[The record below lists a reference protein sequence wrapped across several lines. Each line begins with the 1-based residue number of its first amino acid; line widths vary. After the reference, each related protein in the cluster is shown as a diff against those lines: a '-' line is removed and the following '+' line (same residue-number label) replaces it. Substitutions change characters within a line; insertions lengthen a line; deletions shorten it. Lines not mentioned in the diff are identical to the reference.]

1 MKLRDILQ
9 VPENQY
15 TARQI
20 LRWLWGAWKGNR
32 FQAILN
38 MLIGIAGVVISLSS
52 VWAIQHATDIAAG
65 TYKGSLYGAV
75 GVMAALILM
84 GFGVHI
90 ARVWVKNILGVRARN
105 RMQLLML
112 DRLLR
117 SEWRSKSRFHSGD
130 VINRLEQDVNTV
142 VDFLTETLPNTVS
155 VLAMF
160 AGAFCYLFLMDVYLA
175 CITVAI
181 LPVFMLLSRIYVGHM
196 RKYTRQVRTS
206 DSRIQGILQETV
218 QYRMLIKTLEASGQM
233 LERLD
238 DTQTELRSRVRRRT
252 VFSVFSNLVLQF
264 GFALGYIIAFL
275 WSALRL
281 YHHTITF
288 GQMTAFLQLVFRIQ
302 NPARDLTK
310 LAPAFVSVFTAAERL
325 MELEDVP
332 EEQQGEPLEMQ
343 GPCGVRLNDVC
354 YAYEND
360 EKVIDHLTFDF
371 QPGTSTAILGE
382 TGAGKTTL
390 IRLIL
395 ALLHP
400 QEGRVEIYDRQSSME
415 VSPLHRCNFVYVPQG
430 NTLLSGTIRENLL
443 LGNPQATDQ
452 MMIEALHRSC
462 ADFVLDLPDGLDTV
476 CSERGGGLSEG
487 QAQRI
492 TIARALLRDKQIML
506 FDEATS
512 SLDPETE
519 RQLLQNILATHDKTI
534 LFITHRMAVVDFC
547 DHTLRVRG

>member
-160 AGAFCYLFLMDVYLA
+160 AGAFCYLFQMDVYLA

-238 DTQTELRSRVRRRT
+238 DNQTELRSRVRRRT

-343 GPCGVRLNDVC
+343 GPCGVRLNDVS
-354 YAYEND
+354 YAYEGD

-443 LGNPQATDQ
+443 LGNPEATDQ

-547 DHTLRVRG
+547 DHTLRVR

>member
-218 QYRMLIKTLEASGQM
+218 QYRMLIKTLEANGQM
-233 LERLD
+233 LDRLD

>member
-218 QYRMLIKTLEASGQM
+218 QYRMLIKTLEANGQM

-443 LGNPQATDQ
+443 LGNPLATDQ

>member
-218 QYRMLIKTLEASGQM
+218 QYRMLIKTLEANGQM

-547 DHTLRVRG
+547 DHTLRVR

>member
-38 MLIGIAGVVISLSS
+38 MLIGIAGGVISLSS

-160 AGAFCYLFLMDVYLA
+160 AGAFCYLFQMDVYLA

-238 DTQTELRSRVRRRT
+238 DNQTELRSRVRRRT

-343 GPCGVRLNDVC
+343 GPCGVRLNDVS

-547 DHTLRVRG
+547 DHTLRVR

>member
-1 MKLRDILQ
+1 M
-9 VPENQY
+9 
-15 TARQI
+15 
-20 LRWLWGAWKGNR
+20 
-32 FQAILN
+32 
-38 MLIGIAGVVISLSS
+38 
-52 VWAIQHATDIAAG
+52 TDCCG
-65 TYKGSLYGAV
+65 QS
-75 GVMAALILM
+75 
-84 GFGVHI
+84 
-90 ARVWVKNILGVRARN
+90 GVR
-105 RMQLLML
+105 
-112 DRLLR
+112 
-117 SEWRSKSRFHSGD
+117 
-130 VINRLEQDVNTV
+130 
-142 VDFLTETLPNTVS
+142 TLPNTVS

-160 AGAFCYLFLMDVYLA
+160 AGAFCYLFQMDVYLA

-238 DTQTELRSRVRRRT
+238 DNQTELRSRVRRRT

-343 GPCGVRLNDVC
+343 GPCGVRLNDVS

-443 LGNPQATDQ
+443 LGNPLATDQ

>member
-38 MLIGIAGVVISLSS
+38 MLIGIAGVFISLSS

-75 GVMAALILM
+75 GVMAVLILM

-160 AGAFCYLFLMDVYLA
+160 AGAFCYLFQMDVYLA

-238 DTQTELRSRVRRRT
+238 DNQTELRSRVRRRT

-343 GPCGVRLNDVC
+343 GPCGVRLNDVS

-547 DHTLRVRG
+547 DHTLRVR